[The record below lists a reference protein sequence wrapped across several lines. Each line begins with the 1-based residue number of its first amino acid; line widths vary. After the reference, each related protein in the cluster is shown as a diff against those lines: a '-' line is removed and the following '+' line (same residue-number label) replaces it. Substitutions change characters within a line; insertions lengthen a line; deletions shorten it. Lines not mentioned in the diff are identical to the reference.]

1 MDLAA
6 TIYDI
11 AKLAGVS
18 KSTVSRVLNKQTNI
32 SEEAHKK
39 VLQAIKELD
48 YQPSKLARALT
59 SSGFDAIM
67 VISNRSTKT
76 TSGNP
81 YFSEIIHSISVE
93 AERENFDLIL
103 QTAKNSEDEL
113 QKCLTK
119 IQQKMI
125 KGIIM
130 LSSPADE
137 TFFDKIDAY
146 NIPIVVTG
154 KVEGAYQNIYS
165 VDTDNFGDSYALT
178 EFLIQSGHKKI
189 ACIHAPLDYHVSVDR
204 LAGFRNCL
212 FDHHLDIRSDWII
225 DSGYQIEDSYKAAEK
240 LMAGLDKPTAVF
252 ATDDIKV
259 MSIYKMAADN
269 GYKIPEDLSVIGY
282 NDKVASTFLSP
293 PLTSIDIPINR
304 LGQSATK
311 LLFQILKDNSDI
323 PKETIIT
330 TNMIVRDSIKK
341 I

>member
-1 MDLAA
+1 MAA

-11 AKLAGVS
+11 AKHAGVS

-32 SEEAHKK
+32 SEEAREK
-39 VLQAIKELD
+39 VLRAIKELD

-103 QTAKNSEDEL
+103 QTAKNSKDEL

-119 IQQKMI
+119 IQEKMI

-154 KVEGAYQNIYS
+154 KVEGAYRNIYS

-178 EFLIQSGHKKI
+178 KFLIQNGHKKI

-212 FDHHLDIRSDWII
+212 FDHQLDIRASWII
-225 DSGYQIEDSYKAAEK
+225 DSGYQIEDSYKAAVQ
-240 LMAGLDKPTAVF
+240 LMSSDDKPTAVF

-259 MSIYKMAADN
+259 MSIYKMAADH

-311 LLFQILKDNSDI
+311 LLFQILKGEQNI
-323 PKETIIT
+323 PKETIIS
-330 TNMIVRDSIKK
+330 TNMIIRESIKE